1 MGRTASPTLISRR
14 WTGSGRPSPPGYRW
28 PLVPKKPWCAGC
40 TVNSTSRVTLPEDAL
55 KMCPRAPTKRPQL
68 TPSQAAPCRHCLRKT
83 QKRHTRCSLS
93 SPRLSTFDGFFPALG
108 SGEVRYGPGGRRG
121 EGNCQSNPPRLFKP
135 KETPRLSGRGARGG
149 RPAAGCTAL
158 HTSPWER
165 KSPGWGVRRRN
176 ASSVPAAAGDGSHRL
191 RPMWFPDSRRIP
203 GDPLA
208 LGPSTTLHEAVKPKS
223 QTSCKGGRGAGF
235 QGPPRGFQPTFMGVC
250 NAETRPSVPGPA
262 GPGPACKH
270 GHR

>member
-1 MGRTASPTLISRR
+1 
-14 WTGSGRPSPPGYRW
+14 
-28 PLVPKKPWCAGC
+28 
-40 TVNSTSRVTLPEDAL
+40 
-55 KMCPRAPTKRPQL
+55 MCPRAPTKRPQL
-68 TPSQAAPCRHCLRKT
+68 TPSRAAPCRHCLRKT